1 MISGA
6 PPRVGMMQRSIY
18 TPSCSTEIMAVPSPT
33 TPRRG
38 T

>member
-6 PPRVGMMQRSIY
+6 PPRVGMMRRPIY
-18 TPSCSTEIMAVPSPT
+18 TPSCSTETMAVPPLT